1 MTISLRLDD
10 KLKRKLASVAK
21 AQGISKSAL
30 IRKCL
35 GEYLA
40 EEGQQPTA
48 WELGKHLFGCF
59 DSGRGDLSARA
70 REIARERIRAR
81 RARKGRG

>member
-21 AQGISKSAL
+21 AQGLSKSAL

-35 GEYLA
+35 DEYLA
-40 EEGQQPTA
+40 GDAQQPTA

-70 REIARERIRAR
+70 RDIARKRIHAR
-81 RARKGRG
+81 RASKSRG